1 MTIEFTKTTAIEAA
15 ITDALDAE
23 IATRWVVVAETV
35 DSDGEVSLVLSVG
48 PQGLA
53 CEGVGFPAEHPG
65 AHPHGQAGAAQAGE

>member
-1 MTIEFTKTTAIEAA
+1 MTIEFTKAAAIEAA

-23 IATRWVVVAETV
+23 MATRWVVVAETV
-35 DSDGEVSLVLSVG
+35 DSDGEVSLVLGVG

-53 CEGVGFPAEHPG
+53 CEGFGFPAEHPG

>member
-1 MTIEFTKTTAIEAA
+1 MTIEFTKAAAIEAA
-15 ITDALDAE
+15 ITDALDAD

-53 CEGVGFPAEHPG
+53 FPAGHPG